1 MKKKVGNC
9 LRLVRVKLNF
19 LDDYADVDN
28 GEGMKGDP
36 FFGSFQRR
44 MINEGRKIVGVKL
57 LGSTFESLEGRER
70 RKTKKSRGITFKK
83 TWNLTVIILELV
95 FMMRQ
100 QWKFKR
106 LF

>member
-1 MKKKVGNC
+1 MKKKVGGDC

-19 LDDYADVDN
+19 LDDYANVDN

-57 LGSTFESLEGRER
+57 LGSTFESLKFRGKRTKENEEVER
-70 RKTKKSRGITFKK
+70 DYVYVKKRGI
-83 TWNLTVIILELV
+83 
-95 FMMRQ
+95 
-100 QWKFKR
+100 
-106 LF
+106 